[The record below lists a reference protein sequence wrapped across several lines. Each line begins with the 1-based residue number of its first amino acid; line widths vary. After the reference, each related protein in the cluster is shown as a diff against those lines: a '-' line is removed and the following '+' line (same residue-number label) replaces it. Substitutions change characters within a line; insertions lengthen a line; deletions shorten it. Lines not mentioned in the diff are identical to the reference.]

1 MFSIVIET
9 PMAGRQR
16 CCFSFS
22 SSAVQVYWFNLLS
35 LPLKEAIFSI
45 EPPFS
50 KFVKL
55 SDKSFQEGDLEIILG
70 MSVLVPASK

>member
-1 MFSIVIET
+1 MKKIAYIQVLINVV
-9 PMAGRQR
+9 
-16 CCFSFS
+16 
-22 SSAVQVYWFNLLS
+22 VQVYWFDLLS

>member
-1 MFSIVIET
+1 MKPLWPGVKGAVFLLQLCKSIGLI
-9 PMAGRQR
+9 
-16 CCFSFS
+16 
-22 SSAVQVYWFNLLS
+22 LLS

>member
-9 PMAGRQR
+9 PMARRQR
-16 CCFSFS
+16 CCFS
-22 SSAVQVYWFNLLS
+22 SSAVQVYWFDLLS